1 MNTSMNF
8 FTFRLLNTWLSMQ
21 PDHVVTILDPQQYIP
36 LPLAPEHVIGLISY
50 GQTILPVFHLSLFL
64 KMLDRE
70 KYDISQSRLLVI
82 KIKQLEVAIP
92 IHQTAGIE
100 IVPKTNLSTTILT
113 KNGDL
118 QKFLS
123 HEYDGIEG
131 LTGVLNM
138 EQVLERARV

>member
-8 FTFRLLNTWLSMQ
+8 FTFRLLNTWLSIK
-21 PDHVVTILDPQQYIP
+21 PEHVVTILDPQQYIP
-36 LPLAPEHVIGLISY
+36 IPLAPEHVIGLVSY

-64 KMLDRE
+64 KMLDIE
-70 KYDISQSRLLVI
+70 KDDISQSRLLII

-100 IVPKTNLSTTILT
+100 RVPETGLRSSILI
-113 KNGDL
+113 KNGNL

-138 EQVLERARV
+138 EQVLELARV